1 MSELFT
7 APFERLLSDRCPPA
21 VVRQI
26 EAGGSPR
33 ALWSTLTESGFL
45 DALVPEAQG
54 GAGLALAEAFPL
66 FVAEGRHA
74 LPLPVAHTMLVR
86 AVLAHAGQTPPDG
99 ILAIAAQARLGAD
112 GSITCAGT
120 PTGLLADWIAVDRP
134 VGTDDS
140 GKDSNDDGGW
150 WLLPAADARR
160 DGSGIH
166 GSLRADLHWPALP
179 ASAVVSSASSAW
191 RDAGAALAAAQL
203 AGALERVLTMTVD
216 FANQREQFGRSIGKF
231 QAIQHQLAQ
240 LAEHVAA
247 SRIAAQIGCSGAGLW
262 PVPLRAALAKS
273 RTSEAAALAAPMAHA
288 VHGAIG
294 VTTEFDLQLYTRR
307 LHEWRTDFGA
317 ETHWNRVLGR
327 ALLADTGTTLDFMRQ
342 ALIPPNQD
350 LFR

>member
-7 APFERLLSDRCPPA
+7 APFERLLADHCPPA

-26 EAGGSPR
+26 EAGGSPT
-33 ALWSTLTESGFL
+33 ALWATVTESGFL

-74 LPLPVAHTMLVR
+74 LSLPLAHTMLVR
-86 AVLAHAGQTPPDG
+86 AVLAREGQGAPDG
-99 ILAIAAQARLGAD
+99 LIAIAALARLDDD
-112 GSITCAGT
+112 GSIRCAGT
-120 PTGLLADWIAVDRP
+120 PYGLLADWVAVDHPDRA
-134 VGTDDS
+134 
-140 GKDSNDDGGW
+140 GW
-150 WLLPAADARR
+150 WLLPAAAARR

-179 ASAVVSSASSAW
+179 SSAVVSAAPSAW

-203 AGALERVLTMTVD
+203 AGALERVLVMTLD

-247 SRIAAQIGCSGAGLW
+247 SRIAAQIGCSGAGPW

-273 RTSEAAALAAPMAHA
+273 RTSEAAALAAATAHA

-294 VTTEFDLQLYTRR
+294 VTAEFDLQLFTRR
-307 LHEWRTDFGA
+307 LHEWRADFGA

-327 ALLADTGTTLDFMRQ
+327 ALLADKGTTLDFMRQ
-342 ALIPPNQD
+342 ALIPHNED

>member
-7 APFERLLSDRCPPA
+7 APFERLLADRCPPA

-26 EAGGSPR
+26 EAGGSPT
-33 ALWSTLTESGFL
+33 ALWATLTESGFL

-74 LPLPVAHTMLVR
+74 LPMPVAHTMLVR
-86 AVLAHAGQTPPDG
+86 AVLAHEGQTPPLG
-99 ILAIAAQARLGAD
+99 IIAIAALARCAD
-112 GSITCAGT
+112 DGHITCPGT
-120 PTGLLADWIAVDRP
+120 PCGLLADWVAVDSPAGR
-134 VGTDDS
+134 
-140 GKDSNDDGGW
+140 GW
-150 WLLPAADARR
+150 WLLPAAEARR

-179 ASAVVSSASSAW
+179 VSAVVSEAPSAW
-191 RDAGAALAAAQL
+191 RDAGAALTAAQL
-203 AGALERVLTMTVD
+203 AGALERVLVMTLD

-231 QAIQHQLAQ
+231 QAIQHQMAQ

-247 SRIAAQIGCSGAGLW
+247 SRIAAEIGCSGAGPW

-273 RTSEAAALAAPMAHA
+273 RTSEAAALAAPMVHA

-294 VTTEFDLQLYTRR
+294 VTAEFDLQLYSRR
-307 LHEWRTDFGA
+307 LHEWRADFGA

-327 ALLADTGTTLDFMRQ
+327 ALLADTGTTLDFMRF
-342 ALIPPNQD
+342 ALIPPHQD

>member
-7 APFERLLSDRCPPA
+7 APFERLLADHCAPA

-26 EAGGSPR
+26 EAGGSPA
-33 ALWSTLTESGFL
+33 ALWRTVSESGFL
-45 DALVPEAQG
+45 DAMVPEAQG

-74 LPLPVAHTMLVR
+74 TPLPLAHTMLVR
-86 AVLAHAGQTPPDG
+86 AVLAHAGHTPPEG
-99 ILAIAAQARLGAD
+99 LIAIADQARLGDD
-112 GSITCAGT
+112 GGITCPGT
-120 PTGLLADWIAVDRP
+120 PCGLLSDWVAVDRP
-134 VGTDDS
+134 G
-140 GKDSNDDGGW
+140 GGW
-150 WLLPAADARR
+150 WLLPVAPARR
-160 DGSGIH
+160 ESSGIH

-179 ASAVVSSASSAW
+179 ASAVASAAPSVW
-191 RDAGAALAAAQL
+191 RNAGAALAAAQL
-203 AGALERVLTMTVD
+203 AGVMERVLTMTVD

-231 QAIQHQLAQ
+231 QAIQHQLAL

-247 SRIAAQIGCSGAGLW
+247 SRIAAQIGCSGAGPW

-273 RTSEAAALAAPMAHA
+273 RTSEAAALAAATAHA

-294 VTTEFDLQLYTRR
+294 VTAEFDLQIYTRR
-307 LHEWRTDFGA
+307 LHEGRADFGA

-327 ALLADTGTTLDFMRQ
+327 ALLADTGPTLDFMRH

-350 LFR
+350 LLP